1 MVGEKFWTHT
11 LFRNKGHV
19 KLSYEEIAKLCNV
32 SLRSAKSYIKRDVAK
47 GLIER
52 WNSYYGHPVSNRI
65 CTGKNVYYLTPKGK
79 KLLRREGLC

>member
-1 MVGEKFWTHT
+1 MGGEKFWSSA
-11 LFRNKGHV
+11 LFKNRSQV
-19 KLSYEEIAKLCNV
+19 KLSYGEIAKLCGV

-65 CTGKNVYYLTPKGK
+65 CTGKNVYYLTPKGQ
-79 KLLRREGLC
+79 KLLHQLSI